1 MVTRRSVLTEK
12 SFTRKRWQID
22 PKTDLLLPPLSSSIR
37 FSILLTITLT
47 TGFFLLVKP
56 VLAQFSLLPQTDRLI
71 RTTPTSYEDCI
82 LKNLRNTASDVAAQA
97 IIEACQAKF
106 NTEAP
111 IVSRQG
117 KVLEETTLSKKDL
130 GRLTG
135 KLGWMDGEG
144 VQVWVVNR
152 TERWVLEQV
161 TLGIEHWNPE
171 AAGVVSV
178 LLVSPPLQ
186 GAARIPPGYGMWVH
200 FQGGSPHTLI
210 HLERWWFEA
219 ASGFQRAVG
228 PTPAEQAE
236 QARQQVRELT
246 IP

>member
-1 MVTRRSVLTEK
+1 M
-12 SFTRKRWQID
+12 
-22 PKTDLLLPPLSSSIR
+22 
-37 FSILLTITLT
+37 
-47 TGFFLLVKP
+47 
-56 VLAQFSLLPQTDRLI
+56 
-71 RTTPTSYEDCI
+71 
-82 LKNLRNTASDVAAQA
+82 
-97 IIEACQAKF
+97 
-106 NTEAP
+106 
-111 IVSRQG
+111 
-117 KVLEETTLSKKDL
+117 
-130 GRLTG
+130 
-135 KLGWMDGEG
+135 
-144 VQVWVVNR
+144 WVVNR

-161 TLGIEHWNPE
+161 TLGIEYWNPE

-178 LLVSPPLQ
+178 LLESPPLQ